1 MRGQMRLSLLGFP
14 FLAALSGPVGVVFGA
29 APQTGTPMLVVI
41 PPWRDAGAIV
51 QAAGG
56 WIIAPR
62 AAPFAVLAAADGN
75 DFPDSLRA
83 GGAWWVM
90 SGDAFASICGA
101 S

>member
-1 MRGQMRLSLLGFP
+1 MPDPTPGSGQVLLDVH
-14 FLAALSGPVGVVFGA
+14 AASVNPLDIHMM
-29 APQTGTPMLVVI
+29 TGTPMLVVI

-62 AAPFAVLAAADGN
+62 AAPFAVLAAADGT

-90 SGDAFASICGA
+90 SGDALASICGA